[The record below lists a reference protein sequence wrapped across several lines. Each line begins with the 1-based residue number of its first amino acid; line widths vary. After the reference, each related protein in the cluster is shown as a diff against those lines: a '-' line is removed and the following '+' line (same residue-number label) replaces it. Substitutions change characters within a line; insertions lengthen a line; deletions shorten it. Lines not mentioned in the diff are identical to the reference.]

1 MRSKF
6 RSRLQDLAASPWPRR
21 PQQRTSVPFPP
32 MSATTTIIEIHR
44 DGAWHPAA
52 TLQELGSDRCRFDY
66 LPAYAFGADPIPLAH
81 HLPLNFE
88 PDRLVEGPT
97 GAHPDRRAPALLYDL
112 TPQGPGRR
120 YLQRHFGLADH
131 DDSILPLVMAGACN
145 PIGCLRLSSAVHF
158 ASALSGARRDSVSER
173 GFGLNHIVAHP
184 KIFIGH
190 LRRYAMLAAGTTG
203 VQGEAPKFLLSTD
216 AHGQWFPDMALPD
229 HLAAEH
235 WMMKLPRG
243 GAGADRA
250 VLRNEAGYLRLAAR
264 CGLRVTSEPEVFG
277 DMLFVR
283 RFDRQVVEGTVHR
296 LTQESLASICD
307 LRGFGRRPS
316 QHELLAG
323 LRSAVTDPL
332 GETIEFLKR
341 DVLNLAM
348 GNVDNHPR
356 NTAVQRLRSG
366 VVRLTPLFDFAPMF
380 LDPDG
385 LVRACQWRQGGKV
398 QRNWTEVI
406 DFLEVDDSEREI
418 IAREMAAFAHIVA
431 SIPSLAAES
440 EIDAAIVGRCRMYT
454 EQQAEDLATIHG

>member
-1 MRSKF
+1 
-6 RSRLQDLAASPWPRR
+6 
-21 PQQRTSVPFPP
+21 

-81 HLPLNFE
+81 HLPLYIE

-97 GAHPDRRAPALLYDL
+97 GAYPDRRAPALLYDM

-120 YLQRHFGLADH
+120 YLQRHLALADH

-158 ASALSGARRDSVSER
+158 ASAFNGRRRDSVSER

-184 KIFIGH
+184 AMFIGH

-216 AHGQWFPDMALPD
+216 AQGQWFPDMALPD
-229 HLAAEH
+229 EFTAEH
-235 WMMKLPRG
+235 WLVKLPRG
-243 GAGADRA
+243 SSAADRA
-250 VLRNEAGYLRLAAR
+250 VLRNEAGYLRLAER
-264 CGLRVTSEPEVFG
+264 CGVRVTSEPEVFE

-283 RFDRQVVEGTVHR
+283 RFDREVVNGVVHR
-296 LTQESLASICD
+296 LPQESLASVCD

-316 QHELLAG
+316 QHILLAG
-323 LRSAVTDPL
+323 LRSVVTDPL

-356 NTAVQRLRSG
+356 NSAVQRLRTG
-366 VVRLTPLFDFAPMF
+366 VVQLTPLYDFAPMF

-385 LVRACQWRQGGKV
+385 LVRACQWNVGGSS

-406 DFLEVDDSEREI
+406 DSLEVDDDERKI
-418 IAREMAAFAHIVA
+418 IAQEMTAFAETVA
-431 SIPSLAAES
+431 RIPSLAS
-440 EIDAAIVGRCRMYT
+440 DCGVDDAIVGRCRIHIDD
-454 EQQAEDLATIHG
+454 QAEGLKAIHG

>member
-1 MRSKF
+1 
-6 RSRLQDLAASPWPRR
+6 
-21 PQQRTSVPFPP
+21 

-81 HLPLNFE
+81 HLPLHIE
-88 PDRLVEGPT
+88 PDRLVESPA
-97 GAHPDRRAPALLYDL
+97 GAYPDRRAPALLYDL

-120 YLQRHFGLADH
+120 YLQRHLRLADH

-158 ASALSGARRDSVSER
+158 ASALSGRRRDSVSEE
-173 GFGLNHIVAHP
+173 GFGLDHIVAHAA
-184 KIFIGH
+184 IFIGH

-216 AHGQWFPDMALPD
+216 ARGHWFPDMALPD
-229 HLAAEH
+229 ELTVEH
-235 WMMKLPRG
+235 GLVKLPRG
-243 GAGADRA
+243 SSAADRA
-250 VLRNEAGYLRLAAR
+250 VLRSEAGYRRLAQR
-264 CGLRVTSEPEVFG
+264 CGLRVTSEPEVLE
-277 DMLFVR
+277 DLLFVR
-283 RFDRQVVEGTVHR
+283 RFDREVVNGVVHR
-296 LTQESLASICD
+296 LPQESLASVCD

-323 LRSAVTDPL
+323 LRSVVTDPL

-356 NTAVQRLRSG
+356 NTAVQRLRNG
-366 VVRLTPLFDFAPMF
+366 VVQLTPLFDFAPMY

-385 LVRACQWRQGGKV
+385 LVRACQWHQGGKV

-406 DFLEVDDSEREI
+406 DSLKVDVAERKV
-418 IAREMAAFAHIVA
+418 IACEMAAFADIVA
-431 SIPSLAAES
+431 SIPSLAPEC
-440 EIDAAIVGRCRMYT
+440 EIECAIVGSCNMHI
-454 EQQAEDLATIHG
+454 EDQAKSLAAVRG